1 MSKEIERKFLWDKAT
16 PFDNLFKEAPVL
28 IRQGYIFVE
37 DEKHLR
43 VRVYD
48 TDDADICLKYTSH
61 LVRDEYEMHILPF
74 EALDIFNRCEWK
86 LEKKRY
92 SVMDADLESTFIQ
105 FKLDFDEYP
114 NGLRVVEVEFCSED
128 DANKFVP
135 PSWLGEEISGGYKYS
150 NITLAKQNLKF

>member
-1 MSKEIERKFLWDKAT
+1 MAKEIERKFLWDKAT
-16 PFDNLFKEAPVL
+16 PFENLFKEIPVL
-28 IRQGYIFVE
+28 IRQGYVFVE

-48 TDDADICLKYTSH
+48 TEDADICLKYTSH
-61 LVRDEYEMHILPF
+61 LVRDEYEMHVLPF

-92 SVMDADLESTFIQ
+92 SIYDIDTDLDFG

-114 NGLRVVEVEFCSED
+114 NGLRVVEVEFCSEK
-128 DANKFVP
+128 DANRFVP
-135 PSWLGEEISGGYKYS
+135 PSWLGKEVTGIYEYS

>member
-16 PFDNLFKEAPVL
+16 PFDNLFKKGTPVL

-61 LVRDEYEMHILPF
+61 LVRDEYELDILPF

-92 SVMDADLESTFIQ
+92 SIYEIGGGFN